1 MRRAPTSDHEN
12 QNSTHVG
19 RRTEAPDC
27 KSGLTDSTLKN
38 QIEPEVAAIRSQSK
52 ERNSTHRTQKRFFLL
67 RTNNITTD
75 SWKSPTSLPYLTEN

>member
-27 KSGLTDSTLKN
+27 KSGLTDSTLKK
-38 QIEPEVAAIRSQSK
+38 QIEPEVAALISQSK
-52 ERNSTHRTQKRFFLL
+52 ERNITHRTKNDFF
-67 RTNNITTD
+67 I
-75 SWKSPTSLPYLTEN
+75 EN